1 MAEGETQS
9 KDLMTRVQKKVL
21 GKMAGKNSIKF
32 VVDENIAAVLDDFYK
47 WAKVDA
53 SKAKAE
59 KLVKDAIKI
68 VVKSGVLFHNKQIPA
83 GELKQW
89 EILRSKINN
98 MANTIVYFHR
108 TPFTYNKDMLSSQ
121 LDSTQTLLTNALKP
135 HVTEKSIA
143 RVENVFGWLKE
154 KENLDSLYSS
164 KHDTLRE
171 DMVKKLELLIE
182 KDAI

>member
-1 MAEGETQS
+1 MRISQPYWTIFINGLRLVFYIWQF
-9 KDLMTRVQKKVL
+9 LL
-21 GKMAGKNSIKF
+21 FWFKNSHEI
-32 VVDENIAAVLDDFYK
+32 V
-47 WAKVDA
+47 KVDA

-121 LDSTQTLLTNALKP
+121 LDSTQTLLTNALK
-135 HVTEKSIA
+135 VSFKINASI
-143 RVENVFGWLKE
+143 F
-154 KENLDSLYSS
+154 
-164 KHDTLRE
+164 T
-171 DMVKKLELLIE
+171 
-182 KDAI
+182 